1 MGSFILHQ
9 PLFFSARSVSIL
21 HLGLLCS
28 ICTTNLSHFRIHDF
42 RKKNLRSQKFLLF
55 FEMTAK
61 CCDPL
66 FLQKL

>member
-1 MGSFILHQ
+1 MGSIILHQ
-9 PLFFSARSVSIL
+9 SFIFPARSVSIL

-28 ICTTNLSHFRIHDF
+28 IDTTNLSYFRIHDF
-42 RKKNLRSQKFLLF
+42 RKKNLRSQKKLLF